1 MFLLN
6 GDNDD
11 IMEKITNCAAVLWTV
26 VRVIMLCLL
35 VIVIISRYYVY
46 ILISAFL
53 DRAVIMIGIV
63 VAFIMMLAK
72 SNLIMM

>member
-35 VIVIISRYYVY
+35 VIVIINRYYVY
-46 ILISAFL
+46 IISAFL
-53 DRAVIMIGIV
+53 DKVVIMIGIV
-63 VAFIMMLAK
+63 IEFIMMLAK

>member
-46 ILISAFL
+46 IISAFL
-53 DRAVIMIGIV
+53 DKVVIMIGIV
-63 VAFIMMLAK
+63 IEFMMMLAK